1 MEIRS
6 FPVQFE
12 KAMKTKIA
20 SELDLIPLSQR
31 YNVDLITKDMTACI
45 ELKLR
50 QEYPHK
56 KVDHFSPRKK
66 QLSSIT
72 RDYILRQKKDRVT
85 GRTFAVKTFDYLF
98 LKYRLP
104 VTIASI
110 VDISQVIDD
119 VRICA
124 GYFTDHRF
132 VAKYDTA
139 GLKSLWYSMTETT
152 LLEHATA
159 ALDVY
164 LVGSK
169 FRLYLVPER
178 YRHVPSLARTIFEGK
193 IISSHRLP
201 S

>member
-1 MEIRS
+1 MELRS

-12 KAMKTKIA
+12 KAMKTRIA
-20 SELDLIPLSQR
+20 SELDLIPLSQI
-31 YNVDLITKDMTACI
+31 YNVDLVTKDMTACI

-56 KVDHFSPRKK
+56 RVDHFSPRKK

-72 RDYILRQKKDRVT
+72 RGYMSQKRFDIQT

-110 VDISQVIDD
+110 VDISQIIGD

-139 GLKSLWYSMTETT
+139 GSKSLWYSMTETT
-152 LLEHATA
+152 LLEHATTT
-159 ALDVY
+159 LDVN

-178 YRHVPSLARTIFEGK
+178 YRHVPSLARAIFEGK
-193 IISSHRLP
+193 IISSHQLP

>member
-12 KAMKTKIA
+12 KAMKTRIA
-20 SELDLIPLSQR
+20 SELDLIPLSQI
-31 YNVDLITKDMTACI
+31 YNVDLVTKDMTACI

-72 RDYILRQKKDRVT
+72 RDYMPQ
-85 GRTFAVKTFDYLF
+85 FAVKTFDYLF

-110 VDISQVIDD
+110 VDISQIIGD
-119 VRICA
+119 VRICV
-124 GYFTDHRF
+124 GYFADHRF

-139 GLKSLWYSMTETT
+139 GPKSLWHSMTETT

-159 ALDVY
+159 ALDVN